1 MMEYLPQLALA
12 WSIQLTGVLSPGP
25 SVALILGIAT
35 SQGRGAALATVAG
48 IGAAS
53 IVLALA
59 TVLGI
64 AVLVAQVAEVMTLIR
79 WIGAAYLAW
88 LAYGAFKKAL
98 APPHLDPAAVPKAT
112 PGQLAAMGFALH
124 LSNPKAILFWL
135 ALAGVGGVGDAPAS
149 VVVLFVL
156 GSFFNSIIGH
166 AAWAL
171 MLSSAPVRRV
181 YQSARRGVETVLG
194 GFYTAMAF
202 GLATARS

>member
-98 APPHLDPAAVPKAT
+98 APPHLDPASVPKAK
-112 PGQLAAMGFALH
+112 PGHLAAMGFALH

-156 GSFFNSIIGH
+156 GSFLNSIIGH

-171 MLSSAPVRRV
+171 MLSSAPVRQV